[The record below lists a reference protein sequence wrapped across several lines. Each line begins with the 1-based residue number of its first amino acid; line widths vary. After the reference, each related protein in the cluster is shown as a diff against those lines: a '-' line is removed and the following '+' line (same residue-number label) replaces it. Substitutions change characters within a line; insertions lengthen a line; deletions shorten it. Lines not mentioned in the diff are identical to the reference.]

1 MWGTTKSGQSKIGY
15 LKDPTKFCNSCE
27 KTDLKG
33 WIGYYKITFKNESSG
48 L

>member
-1 MWGTTKSGQSKIGY
+1 MWGTTKSGQSKTGY
-15 LKDPTKFCNSCE
+15 LKEPRKFYSSCE

-33 WIGYYKITFKNESSG
+33 WIGYYKIAFKNGSSD